1 MPISRFS
8 LHSITLPF
16 TRARRKPSDL
26 VYGSSDRP
34 PGAALLALGGQHA
47 VMAIALSTYA
57 LAAANLGGLS
67 MAQTQ
72 TFLTCSILGMAIVTF
87 LQAWGGRFGAG
98 ALLVHIPDPVML
110 PFIALILAQYG
121 LGGMLVLGL
130 AAGLPALG
138 LSRLIPHLRA
148 LFPPPVLGVIVCMG
162 GFSLIEGASRQSL
175 GLDGSFAIDPYSALI
190 AATTLLVIVVLS
202 VWGNSRLKLF
212 GLAGGI
218 LAGVAMA
225 ALCGRLSGGELFAT
239 VPIVALP
246 TLPMPVFDF
255 DAGLLVVVVI
265 ITILGQVDTFAS
277 TVIVDR
283 MDDADW
289 HRPDMEM
296 AGGGVMA
303 NGLGNVISGLLGGM
317 ATSTSSAN
325 VGLSHATR
333 STSRWIGIAAAMVI
347 AVVALLP
354 QATLALTLIPTPVI
368 GAIQVYAATFL
379 IVSGIELAASRA
391 IDSRTIFMIGI
402 SLFIGLSVM
411 LIPQL
416 AEGVPPSLRHVVGS
430 GFVMAGLVA
439 ILLNLVF
446 RIGTSVVAE
455 RSLEEEDDV
464 IATTV
469 EFIESQGGK
478 WAARREVVSRATH
491 AAIETIELV
500 LASGTDIRPTAIR
513 ARFDE
518 FNLDVEILHS
528 GEPLMIA
535 GLDGPDATNWLEAD
549 DDAIQSAMAN
559 VAMVLVQR
567 LADRVRAGKRDGRS
581 FLQLHFDH

>member
-1 MPISRFS
+1 MSNSAFS
-8 LHSITLPF
+8 LKSITLPL
-16 TRARRKPSDL
+16 TRTRRKPSDI
-26 VYGSSDRP
+26 VYGNSDRP
-34 PGAALLALGGQHA
+34 PTGALLALGGQHA
-47 VMAIALSTYA
+47 IMAIALSTYA

-67 MAQTQ
+67 VAETQ
-72 TFLTCSILGMAIVTF
+72 TFLTCSILSMAVATF

-98 ALLVHIPDPVML
+98 ALIVHIPGPIML
-110 PFIALILAQYG
+110 PFVVVVLSEYG
-121 LGGMLVLGL
+121 IGGMLVLGL
-130 AAGLPALG
+130 AAGVPALG

-162 GFSLIEGASRQSL
+162 GFSLIQGASRQSL
-175 GLDGSFAIDPYSALI
+175 GLDDSFAIDPYSALI
-190 AATTLLVIVVLS
+190 AATTLVVVVALS

-212 GLAGGI
+212 GLAAGI

-225 ALCGRLSGGELFAT
+225 ALCGRLAGGELFAT
-239 VPIVALP
+239 VPVVALP
-246 TLPMPVFDF
+246 TLAVPVFTF
-255 DAGLLVVVVI
+255 DAGLLVVVIVVAL
-265 ITILGQVDTFAS
+265 LGQFDTFAS

-289 HRPDMEM
+289 HRPDMKM

-303 NGLGNVISGLLGGM
+303 NGLGNIVSGVLGGM
-317 ATSTSSAN
+317 TTGASSAN
-325 VGLSHATR
+325 IGLAHATR
-333 STSRWIGIAAAMVI
+333 STSRWIGIAAAAVI

-379 IVSGIELAASRA
+379 IVSGLELATSRA
-391 IDSRTIFMIGI
+391 IDSRTVFMIGI
-402 SLFIGLSVM
+402 SLFIGLTVM

-416 AEGVPPSLRHVVGS
+416 AERVPPSLRHFIGS

-439 ILLNLVF
+439 ILLNLLF
-446 RIGTSVVAE
+446 RIGTSIVAQ
-455 RSLEEEDDV
+455 RALDEEEDV
-464 IATTV
+464 IAATV
-469 EFIESQGGK
+469 EFIEAQGGK
-478 WAARREVVSRATH
+478 WAARRDVVSRASH

-500 LASGTDIRPTAIR
+500 LASGQGRRPTAIR

-518 FNLDVEILHS
+518 FNFDVEILHS

-535 GLDGPDATNWLEAD
+535 GSDAPDVTDWLEAD
-549 DDAIQSAMAN
+549 DDAIQNAMAN

-567 LADRVRAGKRDGRS
+567 LADRVRAGRRDGKAY
-581 FLQLHFDH
+581 LLLHFDH